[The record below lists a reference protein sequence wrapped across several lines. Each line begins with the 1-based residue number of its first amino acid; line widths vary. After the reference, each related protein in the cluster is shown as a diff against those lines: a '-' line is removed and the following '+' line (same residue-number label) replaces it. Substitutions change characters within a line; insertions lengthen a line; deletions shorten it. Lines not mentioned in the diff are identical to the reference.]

1 MPRALKAIT
10 LATIVALTLVLAL
23 PVYSFAQSGET
34 QKSAPPVTAETRSPF
49 STTEQGD
56 GTIADELALAVV
68 ATAVGCA
75 FVVFVF
81 SKNRDVS

>member
-1 MPRALKAIT
+1 MPRARTGIALV
-10 LATIVALTLVLAL
+10 TIVALTLVLAL
-23 PVYSFAQSGET
+23 PVCSFAQDSLT
-34 QKSAPPVTAETRSPF
+34 QKSAPPVTANTRSPF
-49 STTEQGD
+49 ATTEQRD